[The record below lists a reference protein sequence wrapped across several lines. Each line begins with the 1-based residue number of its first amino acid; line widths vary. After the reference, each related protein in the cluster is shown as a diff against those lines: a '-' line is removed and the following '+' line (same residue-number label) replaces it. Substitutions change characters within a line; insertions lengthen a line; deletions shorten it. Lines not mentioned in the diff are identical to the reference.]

1 MYDISFVNCYG
12 PLKQKLKISYLSNFV
27 LARPSDAFFIFSK
40 EGHFISNT
48 KEEGSHYLLLLDR
61 PWTWPEAGKGRKRG
75 LKMSAQPLRG
85 FLAGTMQ
92 RKTCCCLIS
101 QVANLRFFLP
111 FFLQKTCCSL
121 ISQAATLCSNNQSQ
135 RIFEKYLEKN
145 KQISNTM
152 QHKTCC
158 CLITQVATHFLGVL
172 FSFFAF
178 LIS

>member
-1 MYDISFVNCYG
+1 MLYDISFVNCYG

-27 LARPSDAFFIFSK
+27 LARPSDAFLILSK

-101 QVANLRFFLP
+101 QVANLRFF
-111 FFLQKTCCSL
+111 C
-121 ISQAATLCSNNQSQ
+121 
-135 RIFEKYLEKN
+135 
-145 KQISNTM
+145 
-152 QHKTCC
+152 
-158 CLITQVATHFLGVL
+158 L
-172 FSFFAF
+172 FSCKKHVVVSF
-178 LIS
+178 LKLPLSAVIINLKESLKNIWKKTR